1 MSLATACP
9 SCSTVFRVVQDQLKA
24 SEGWVRCG
32 HCHKVFNAVEH
43 LFDLES
49 RRTFAAPAAPRRN
62 IGTATSVDMNDP
74 AWQETAPAAF
84 SNESLL
90 RQTRANRPVTTT
102 PAETPP
108 PAATRPVPPAEAA
121 EARREPAPAPAP
133 TPVRAPAP
141 SPTPPAPPASTSPV
155 ELDHVDSMFPST
167 AVFALD
173 EYTDPLMREV
183 PGGRAEHPVQPPA
196 TAPEAAPTAALP
208 ESLPAPVGLPGFMR
222 EADRRAR
229 WQRPWVRAGLGGLSL
244 LLLGGLGAQVSY
256 QMRDRIAARWPQTLP
271 VLQVAC
277 QHLACK
283 IEAPRLIEA
292 IVVDNTALTR
302 PPGVDGYRLSVVL
315 RNRASHVVAAPHLEL
330 NLTDTTGAVVVRKV
344 FSPGDFQ
351 VHQAELAAQSD
362 TTWSLAFQAPGQT
375 IAGYTLSAFYP

>member
-9 SCSTVFRVVQDQLKA
+9 SCGTVFRVVQDQLKA

-49 RRTFAAPAAPRRN
+49 RRTFAAPATPRRS

-90 RQTRANRPVTTT
+90 RQVRANRPVTPPGSG
-102 PAETPP
+102 PASR
-108 PAATRPVPPAEAA
+108 PAAA
-121 EARREPAPAPAP
+121 APAP
-133 TPVRAPAP
+133 TTPRSPRADAEPRRDAAPARRP
-141 SPTPPAPPASTSPV
+141 VPAPPPPASTELI
-155 ELDHVDSMFPST
+155 ELDRVDSMFPST

-173 EYTDPLMREV
+173 EHTDPLMSEA
-183 PGGRAEHPVQPPA
+183 PGKAAPPPAAPVQPSVA
-196 TAPEAAPTAALP
+196 AAPTPPIDNPPAAP
-208 ESLPAPVGLPGFMR
+208 IGLPGFMR

-244 LLLGGLGAQVSY
+244 LLLGGLGAQVGY

-271 VLQVAC
+271 VLQTAC
-277 QHLACK
+277 QHLACQ
-283 IEAPRLIEA
+283 IHAPRLIEA

-315 RNRASHVVAAPHLEL
+315 RNRASHIVAAPHLEL

-344 FSPGDFQ
+344 FSPADFHVSQ
-351 VHQAELAAQSD
+351 PELAAQSD
-362 TTWSLAFQAPGQT
+362 STWSLAFQTSGQT

>member
-49 RRTFAAPAAPRRN
+49 RRTFSAPAAPRRP

-90 RQTRANRPVTTT
+90 RQARANRPI
-102 PAETPP
+102 TPP
-108 PAATRPVPPAEAA
+108 GGAAVSRNNPPTARPAAPRPVPVPPAPA
-121 EARREPAPAPAP
+121 PVSAPAPI
-133 TPVRAPAP
+133 
-141 SPTPPAPPASTSPV
+141 TPPVPPASTNLV

-173 EYTDPLMREV
+173 EYTDPLMHEV
-183 PGGRAEHPVQPPA
+183 PGRAEPPVQPPA
-196 TAPEAAPTAALP
+196 PTPTPMTALP
-208 ESLPAPVGLPGFMR
+208 ENQPAPVGLPGFMR

-244 LLLGGLGAQVSY
+244 LLLGGLGAQVGY

-271 VLQVAC
+271 VLQTAC

-315 RNRASHVVAAPHLEL
+315 RNRASHIVAAPHLEL

-344 FSPGDFQ
+344 FSPADFQ